1 DLEEFRVSFDEWFSE
16 TSLYEENKVLPA
28 LERLRENGYIYEQ
41 DGATWLRTT
50 DFEDDKDRVL
60 IKSDGSY
67 TYFLPD
73 IAYHLN

>member
-1 DLEEFRVSFDEWFSE
+1 MKK
-16 TSLYEENKVLPA
+16 NKVLPA

-60 IKSDGSY
+60 IKRTVATHISY
-67 TYFLPD
+67 QISL
-73 IAYHLN
+73 II